1 MLTMAEVVAAHT
13 ELHAAEVA
21 WLEHLVAEWHLL
33 ADLAFSDLILWVPDV
48 DDNVFWACAQVRP
61 TTGPTA
67 LEDDVVG
74 EDVSYDPEHLVTE
87 AYLSRQITQT
97 SNNQLNSGIP
107 VDVHAIP
114 VVLQGRVIGIVEA
127 HTNQMGVRAPGAL
140 EDAYLEAA
148 NVLAGMV
155 HRAEFP
161 TGGDKSVPWVSPR
174 VGDGA
179 IRVKPSGLVSYA
191 SPNAVSAYRRL
202 GLVFD
207 LEGEDLAAVT
217 MNLLRDRAPVE
228 MSLTNVLRGR
238 GPREVEVETPEV
250 QLRLRI
256 INLNDESGPSGQ
268 LVLCRDTT
276 ELRSRERQLVTKDA
290 TIREIHHRVKNNL
303 QTVAALLRLQA
314 RRISSPEAK
323 GALTDAMKRV
333 GAIAVVHEIL
343 SQAFDASVKFDDV
356 ADRLLR
362 MVVDVAATGSP
373 VQLRREGTFGFVPA
387 DVATSLSLVLTELCQ
402 NAIEHGLGLAG
413 GVVWVIPKQSEGRLV
428 TEVTNAGAPLP
439 PGFTLGTSNSLGLSI
454 VTTLVDDL
462 GGEFSLT
469 TSDSGVG
476 TVARVLIPLA

>member
-1 MLTMAEVVAAHT
+1 MLTMAEVIAEHT
-13 ELHAAEVA
+13 ALSPGDVA

-48 DDNVFWACAQVRP
+48 DENVFWACAQVRP

-74 EDVSYDPEHLVTE
+74 EDVYYDNEHLVTE
-87 AYLSRQITQT
+87 AFMSGEIVLT
-97 SNNQLNSGIP
+97 SGNQLNAGIP

-114 VVLQGRVIGIVEA
+114 VVQDSRVLGVVEA
-127 HTNQMGVRAPGAL
+127 HTNRLGVRAPGAL

-148 NVLAGMV
+148 DVLSGMV
-155 HRAEFP
+155 HRGEFP
-161 TGGDKSVPWVSPR
+161 SGGDKSVPWVSPR
-174 VGDGA
+174 VGDGM
-179 IRVKPSGLVSYA
+179 IRVDAEGMITFA
-191 SPNAVSAYRRL
+191 SPNAVSVYRRL
-202 GLVFD
+202 GLTAD
-207 LEGEDLAAVT
+207 LEGENLAAVT
-217 MNLLRDRAPVE
+217 MSLLRNRAPVE
-228 MSLTNVLRGR
+228 MALPTVLRGR
-238 GPREVEVETPEV
+238 GPLEVEIETPDV

-256 INLNDESGPSGQ
+256 INLNDAEKPCGQ
-268 LVLCRDTT
+268 LVMCRDTT

-314 RRISSPEAK
+314 RRISSPEAT

-343 SQAFDASVKFDDV
+343 SQAFDTSVKFDDV

-362 MVVDVAATGSP
+362 MVVDVAATGGP
-373 VQLRREGTFGFVPA
+373 VQLKREGTFGYVPA

-402 NAIEHGLGLAG
+402 NAIEHGLGEER
-413 GVVWVIPKQSEGRLV
+413 GVVWVKPRQSEGLLV
-428 TEVTNAGAPLP
+428 VEVTNEGSPLP
-439 PGFTLGTSNSLGLSI
+439 DDFSLGTSNSLGLSI

-462 GGEFSLT
+462 SGEFSL
-469 TSDSGVG
+469 SSPDSGIG
-476 TVARVLIPLA
+476 TVARVAIPLA

>member
-1 MLTMAEVVAAHT
+1 MLTMAEVIDAHT
-13 ELHAAEVA
+13 SLGPEDVA
-21 WLEHLVAEWHLL
+21 WLDHLVAEWHLL
-33 ADLAFSDLILWVPDV
+33 ADLAFSDLILWVPGV

-74 EDVSYDPEHLVTE
+74 EDIHYDPEHQVTE
-87 AYLSRQITQT
+87 AYLSHEIVLT
-97 SNNQLNSGIP
+97 SGNQLRAGIP

-114 VVLQGRVIGIVEA
+114 VVRGGRVIGIVEA

-148 NVLAGMV
+148 DVLSGMV
-155 HRAEFP
+155 HRCEYPADV
-161 TGGDKSVPWVSPR
+161 DKSVPWVSPR
-174 VGDGA
+174 VGDGML
-179 IRVKPSGLVSYA
+179 RVRADGMVTYA
-191 SPNAVSAYRRL
+191 SPNAVSAYRRM
-202 GLVFD
+202 GLTAD
-207 LEGEDLAAVT
+207 LEGENLARVT
-217 MNLLRDRAPVE
+217 MALLRTRAPVE

-238 GPREVEVETPEV
+238 GQHEVEVETPDV

-256 INLNDESGPSGQ
+256 INLQNDEGPVGQ

-303 QTVAALLRLQA
+303 QTVAALLRLQS
-314 RRISSPEAK
+314 RRISLPEAK
-323 GALTDAMKRV
+323 GALNDAMKRV

-343 SQAFDASVKFDDV
+343 SQAFDTSVKFDDV

-362 MVVDVAATGSP
+362 MVVDVAATGEP
-373 VQLRREGTFGFVPA
+373 VQLKREGSFGYVPA

-402 NAIEHGLGLAG
+402 NAIEHGLGQDR
-413 GVVWVIPKQSEGRLV
+413 GVVWVKPRQHDGQLVVEVINEG
-428 TEVTNAGAPLP
+428 EPLP
-439 PGFTLGTSNSLGLSI
+439 PEFELGSSNSLGLSI

-462 GGEFSLT
+462 GGEFTLSSGE
-469 TSDSGVG
+469 TSVG
-476 TVARVLIPLA
+476 TVARVSIPLA